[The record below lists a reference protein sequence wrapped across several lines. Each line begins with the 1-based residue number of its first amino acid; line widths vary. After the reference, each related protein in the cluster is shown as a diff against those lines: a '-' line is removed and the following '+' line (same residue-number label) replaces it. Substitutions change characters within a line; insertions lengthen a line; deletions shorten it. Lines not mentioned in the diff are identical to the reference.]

1 MKLNL
6 LRDSVGLKALIV
18 GFLVLILMIP
28 TVMVMGLVHERKVRR
43 NEVISEISDK
53 WGEHQTISG
62 PILSVPYRQYFRD
75 KEGVQK
81 HSIEYLHFLPNNLS
95 IKGELFPEKRY
106 RSLYETVVYKS
117 EIHMEGDFSFPD
129 LSGLG
134 VKEEDVEFEDAFF
147 SLGVSDT
154 KGISEKLEFTIN
166 GAKLKLEPGLI
177 CKDVLASGV
186 HARYPLKSTNIL
198 KFEIATHINGSEY
211 IHFTPV
217 GKETNVQLKSSWPDP
232 SFSGNYLPAHREI
245 SQKGFSASWKV
256 LNLNRNY
263 PQRWR
268 KSEHKISRSSFGVK
282 LFIEADVYQQS
293 MRSVKYG
300 FMFILFT
307 FTAFFFCE
315 ILNHRRVHPIQ
326 YLLIGLA
333 ITIFYTLLLSISEY
347 IDFNSAYWIS
357 TSAIVLMITSY
368 AKSVLKSTKMSLTV
382 GTILLILY
390 IYLFILLQLEDK
402 ALLLGSIGLFTVLG
416 IAMYVTRNID
426 WYSLSSQPEDK

>member
-1 MKLNL
+1 
-6 LRDSVGLKALIV
+6 
-18 GFLVLILMIP
+18 
-28 TVMVMGLVHERKVRR
+28 
-43 NEVISEISDK
+43 
-53 WGEHQTISG
+53 
-62 PILSVPYRQYFRD
+62 
-75 KEGVQK
+75 
-81 HSIEYLHFLPNNLS
+81 
-95 IKGELFPEKRY
+95 
-106 RSLYETVVYKS
+106 
-117 EIHMEGDFSFPD
+117 MEGDFSFPD

-147 SLGVSDT
+147 SFGVSDT

-166 GAKLKLEPGLI
+166 GVKLKLEPGLI
-177 CKDVLASGV
+177 CKDVLGSGV
-186 HARYPLKSTNIL
+186 HARYPLKNTNFL
-198 KFEIATHINGSEY
+198 KFEIATNINGSEF

-217 GKETNVQLKSSWPDP
+217 GKETRLKLKSSWPDP
-232 SFSGNYLPAHREI
+232 SFGGNYLPTEREI

-268 KSEHKISRSSFGVK
+268 KSQHKIANSSFGVK
-282 LFIEADVYQQS
+282 LFIEADVYQQTT
-293 MRSVKYG
+293 RSVKYG

-347 IDFNSAYWIS
+347 IDFDSAYWIS
-357 TSAIVLMITSY
+357 TASIVVMISSY
-368 AKSVLKSTKMSLTV
+368 AKSVLTSTKMSLTV
-382 GTILLILY
+382 GTILLTLY
-390 IYLFILLQLEDK
+390 VYLFILLQLEDK

-426 WYSLSSQPEDK
+426 WYSLSSQPEEK